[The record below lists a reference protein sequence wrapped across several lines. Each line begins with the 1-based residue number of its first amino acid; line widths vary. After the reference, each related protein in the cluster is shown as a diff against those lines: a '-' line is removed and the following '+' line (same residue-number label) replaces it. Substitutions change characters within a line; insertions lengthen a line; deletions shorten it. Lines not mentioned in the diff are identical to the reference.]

1 MYGEGESNG
10 RKRKKGMMKGIWGK
24 QLKLTAI

>member
-10 RKRKKGMMKGIWGK
+10 RKRKKEMMKGIWGK